1 MESKDEQLN
10 NEYCFTI
17 HLRNMKD
24 VAIDKTTLFDY
35 HHRECLSVDYDSPY
49 PPGYDFLLR
58 QLAAFKQYDN
68 LKITKIHINAIH
80 ENEEIALKQLG
91 AELLV
96 IYCAINGMS
105 ITQRH
110 LLEILYDP
118 DQDEKSVILTF
129 DNPISL
135 TNQLDIEIEYLM
147 PNIHLVFTIFYH
159 KSIITQ

>member
-1 MESKDEQLN
+1 MEAK

-17 HLRNMKD
+17 HLRNMID

-49 PPGYDFLLR
+49 PPGYDFILR
-58 QLAAFKQYDN
+58 QLAAFKEYEN

-80 ENEEIALKQLG
+80 ENEEIAIKQLG

-96 IYCAINGMS
+96 MYSAINGMCL
-105 ITQRH
+105 TQRH
-110 LLEILYDP
+110 LLDILYDP
-118 DQDEKSVILTF
+118 EQHHKSVVLNF
-129 DNPISL
+129 DEPISL

-147 PNIHLVFTIFYH
+147 PNIQLVFTIFY
-159 KSIITQ
+159 INGTITQ